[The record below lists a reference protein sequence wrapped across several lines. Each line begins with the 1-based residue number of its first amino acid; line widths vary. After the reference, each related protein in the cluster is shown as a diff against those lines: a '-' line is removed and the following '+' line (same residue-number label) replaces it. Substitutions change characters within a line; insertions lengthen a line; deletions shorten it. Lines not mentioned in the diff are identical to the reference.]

1 LPIELGQCHYEECS
15 DGKILHYLTNPSIA
29 STRLVGSD
37 WNARKLL
44 DEIASS
50 SPHFNALLDV
60 GALIT
65 GMSNYDVAKYLVER
79 LPEDLFDGVV
89 FLDSAD
95 RQMILLRQG
104 KNVVRLNQA
113 GIPPRKR
120 FAFYD
125 QIHTTGENFYH
136 FFTSLQV

>member
-1 LPIELGQCHYEECS
+1 
-15 DGKILHYLTNPSIA
+15 
-29 STRLVGSD
+29 VGSD
-37 WNARKLL
+37 WNAKKLL
-44 DEIASS
+44 DEIALS

-104 KNVVRLNQA
+104 RNVVRLNQA

-136 FFTSLQV
+136 FFH